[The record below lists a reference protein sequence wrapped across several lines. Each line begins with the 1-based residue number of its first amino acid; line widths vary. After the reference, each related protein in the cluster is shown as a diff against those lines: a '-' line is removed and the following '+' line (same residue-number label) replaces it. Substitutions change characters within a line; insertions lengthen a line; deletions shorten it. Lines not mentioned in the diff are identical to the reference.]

1 MKWNA
6 ESLSKA
12 LACNV
17 IFDCDA
23 SAISID
29 SRNIN
34 NGEIFVALPGKSDG
48 HLYINN
54 ALENKASYAIAE
66 YVPSNC
72 TNNNKII
79 VVPNSLHALEKLGIY
94 QRNLASNLKAI
105 AVTGSVGKTTTKEML
120 ASVLENFGET
130 TFSKASYNNH
140 IGVPFTLAQ
149 LNSTTQYGVFEVGMN
164 NFGEIAPLSN
174 MVRPDIAIIT
184 TIAPSHIGNLGSI
197 EGIADEKSD
206 IFKGLN
212 PGGVVLIHGDHPLAD
227 RMQENAKKYNVAKI
241 FTSGKANGMD
251 ARLVNY
257 ESKTSSGCVV
267 TAEIFG
273 KPLTYS
279 LKFVGE
285 HYAFNSLYVLLC
297 AEILG
302 IDLEKAAQYLLAATP
317 IIGRGQMLKFLLSNG
332 LPIFVFDDSYNA
344 NPTSM
349 QAGLK
354 AFCEIKVIGKRVAVV
369 AQMGELGELSD
380 QYHAE
385 IGEFLNTLPIDC
397 VHVVGSMAK
406 PLYNALSDDRKGQW
420 AETVDAL
427 KPEFINSFKGNESL
441 FLKGSNSQKLSELVA
456 LMKNSLTL
464 AS

>member
-12 LACNV
+12 LACN
-17 IFDCDA
+17 INFDCNA
-23 SAISID
+23 NAISID

-34 NGEIFVALPGKSDG
+34 DGEIFLALTGKSDG
-48 HLYINN
+48 HLYIKN
-54 ALENKASYAIAE
+54 ALANKAVCAIAE
-66 YVPSNC
+66 YVPDNC
-72 TNNNKII
+72 TSSDKII
-79 VVPNSLHALEKLGIY
+79 VVPNSLHALENLGIY
-94 QRNLASNLKAI
+94 QRNIAQSLKSI

-140 IGVPFTLAQ
+140 IGVPLTLTQ
-149 LNSTTQYGVFEVGMN
+149 LNSATQFGVFEVGMN
-164 NFGEIAPLSN
+164 NFGEIGPLSS
-174 MVRPDIAIIT
+174 MVCPDLAIIT

-206 IFKGLN
+206 IFKGLK
-212 PGGVVLIHGDHPLAD
+212 PGGVAFIHGDHPLAY
-227 RMQENAKKYNVAKI
+227 RMQENAKKYNVAKV

-273 KPLTYS
+273 KQLTYS

-302 IDLEKAAQYLLAATP
+302 LDLAKATQYLSAAVP
-317 IIGRGQMLKFLLSNG
+317 VIGRGQMLKFQLANG
-332 LPIFVFDDSYNA
+332 LPVFVFDDSYNA

-349 QAGLK
+349 KAGLK
-354 AFCEIKVIGKRVAVV
+354 AFCEINTVGKRVAVIG
-369 AQMGELGELSD
+369 QMGELGGLSD

-385 IGEFLNTLPIDC
+385 IGEFLNALPIDC
-397 VHVVGSMAK
+397 VHVVGLMAK
-406 PLYNALSDDRKGQW
+406 PLYNVLSADKKGQW
-420 AETVDAL
+420 AATVEAL
-427 KPEFINSFKGNESL
+427 KPEFINSFKGDESL

-456 LMKNSLTL
+456 LMKNSLVL
-464 AS
+464 AH